1 MIVQAIYHGL
11 KPVGLVYQAGE
22 VIFEN
27 IPVEFHLIED
37 GKLIIL
43 GALSAISTEAG
54 LYLDC
59 NPPGVPDD
67 VPEEWEDPV
76 LDGTQLTVRQV
87 YAANRNGDLLE
98 VE

>member
-27 IPVEFHLIED
+27 IPVEFHLVED

-43 GALSAISTEAG
+43 GALSAVSTEDG

-59 NPPGVPDD
+59 EPADVPGD
-67 VPEEWEDPV
+67 VPEEWDDPV
-76 LDGTQLTVRQV
+76 LDGYVLNVSQV
-87 YAANRNGDLLE
+87 YSAAQNGTVLE
-98 VE
+98 VL